1 MPEAAVDRLAEPLG
15 DLAERRRVLLV
26 QEAAHRVVLEIGV
39 EQLLEMMVADA
50 ARGGREGEQVVD
62 RRGDLEAALVAVPHD
77 AGDPLG
83 IGGARSE
90 EHTSE
95 LQSLMR
101 ISYA

>member
-50 ARGGREGEQVVD
+50 ARGAREGEQVVD
-62 RRGDLEAALVAVPHD
+62 RRGDHEAARIAAPHD
-77 AGDPLG
+77 DRNSVVSG
-83 IGGARSE
+83 
-90 EHTSE
+90 TSE
-95 LQSLMR
+95 SVR
-101 ISYA
+101 VSHGGHTNIKKK